1 MIFTPTI
8 FPDAWLIEPQRMA
21 DERGFF
27 ARTWCRRDF
36 EQRGL
41 ETNIAQCGI
50 AFNIHKGTLRGM
62 HFQAAP
68 HEEVKLVRCTM
79 GGIFDVIL
87 DLRPTSPTY
96 LRHQGFELSAENRR
110 QLYVPR
116 GFAHGYLT
124 LSDRAEVAYQ
134 MSQFYHPD
142 AGRGVRW
149 NDPAFAI
156 QWPAT
161 VDVINERD
169 AAYPDYKPS
178 ARPAGT
184 TREIKK

>member
-1 MIFTPTI
+1 MTFLPTI
-8 FPDAWLIEPQRMA
+8 FPDAWLIDPQRFD

-41 ETNIAQCGI
+41 ETDVAQCGI
-50 AFNIHKGTLRGM
+50 AFNTRKGTLRGM
-62 HFQAAP
+62 HFQTPP

-79 GGIFDVIL
+79 GAIYDVIL
-87 DLRPTSPTY
+87 DLRPNSPTY
-96 LRHQGFELSAENRR
+96 LKHQAFELSADNRHE
-110 QLYVPR
+110 LYIPR

-124 LSDRAEVAYQ
+124 LRDNAEVAYQ

-156 QWPAT
+156 QWPT
-161 VDVINERD
+161 PVNVINERD

-178 ARPAGT
+178 APSAGT
-184 TREIKK
+184 TRKEP

>member
-1 MIFTPTI
+1 MNFAPTI
-8 FPDAWLIEPQRMA
+8 FPDAWLIEPQRFE
-21 DERGFF
+21 DDRGFF

-36 EQRGL
+36 ELRCL
-41 ETNIAQCGI
+41 DTDVAQCGI

-62 HFQAAP
+62 HFQAPP

-79 GGIFDVIL
+79 GVIYDVIL
-87 DLRPTSPTY
+87 DLRPHSPTY
-96 LRHQGFELSAENRR
+96 LRHQGFELSADNRHE
-110 QLYVPR
+110 LYIPR

-156 QWPAT
+156 QWPAM
-161 VDVINERD
+161 VNVINERD
-169 AAYPDYKPS
+169 ANYPDFQI
-178 ARPAGT
+178 PAPAAGS
-184 TREIKK
+184 TREKQ

>member
-1 MIFTPTI
+1 MTFTPTI
-8 FPDAWLIEPQRMA
+8 FADAWLLDPHRFE

-41 ETNIAQCGI
+41 EAAVAQCSI
-50 AFNIHKGTLRGM
+50 AFNHRRGTLRGM
-62 HFQAAP
+62 HFQAPP

-79 GGIFDVIL
+79 GAIYDVIL
-87 DLRPTSPTY
+87 DLRPDSPTY
-96 LRHQGFELSAENRR
+96 LKHQGFELSAENRR
-110 QLYVPR
+110 QLYIPR

-156 QWPAT
+156 HWPAP
-161 VDVINERD
+161 VNVINQRD
-169 AAYPDYKPS
+169 ADYPDYKPS
-178 ARPAGT
+178 AAPAGF
-184 TREIKK
+184 TREKL